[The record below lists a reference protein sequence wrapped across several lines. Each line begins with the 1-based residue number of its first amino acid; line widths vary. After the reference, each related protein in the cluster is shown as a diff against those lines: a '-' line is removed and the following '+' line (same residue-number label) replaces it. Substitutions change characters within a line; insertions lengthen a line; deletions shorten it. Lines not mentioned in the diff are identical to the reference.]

1 MKDFCNMALLTD
13 LYQLTMV
20 QAYLGKGMEET
31 AVFEFYVRNLPENRS
46 FLIAQGLESVVHYL
60 ETLRFTEDDLA
71 WLSNDSRFRKPLLDY
86 LQSFRFSG
94 DVQAM
99 AEGTVFFANEPILRV
114 VAPLPQA
121 QLVETRLVQ
130 LLQYPILVGT
140 KAARIKQVA
149 GDRLLVDFGLRRAH
163 GAEAGLTAA
172 KASYAAGF
180 AGTSTIMAG
189 SLYDIPLFGTV
200 AHSFIQ
206 SFEYE
211 EDAFQAFAQ
220 SQQDNIVFLIDTY
233 NVQTAVDTII
243 RLSPRLSE
251 KQLKIKAV
259 RIDSGDF
266 EKICPI
272 VRQKLDAA
280 GLHDVGIFLSGNMDE
295 YIIEA
300 LVSKGVPVNGFG
312 VGTKMITS
320 SDAPYLECAYKLTEY
335 QGIPKRK
342 RSEGKASLPG
352 RKQVIRYYTK
362 EGLFD
367 HDEIALEHEFHRGHG
382 LIQPVMIQGHR
393 AKPLPSLNQIRDY
406 IAEQLKSLP
415 SNLLPLDS
423 QTNYPVHVTDL
434 LKEWTEKT
442 DKGWIS

>member
-1 MKDFCNMALLTD
+1 M
-13 LYQLTMV
+13 
-20 QAYLGKGMEET
+20 
-31 AVFEFYVRNLPENRS
+31 
-46 FLIAQGLESVVHYL
+46 
-60 ETLRFTEDDLA
+60 
-71 WLSNDSRFRKPLLDY
+71 
-86 LQSFRFSG
+86 
-94 DVQAM
+94 
-99 AEGTVFFANEPILRV
+99 
-114 VAPLPQA
+114 
-121 QLVETRLVQ
+121 
-130 LLQYPILVGT
+130 
-140 KAARIKQVA
+140 
-149 GDRLLVDFGLRRAH
+149 DFGLRRAH

-172 KASYAAGF
+172 RASYAAGF
-180 AGTSTIMAG
+180 SGTSTVLAG
-189 SLYDIPLFGTV
+189 SHYDIPLFGTV

-211 EDAFQAFAQ
+211 EDAFHAFAQ

-233 NVQTAVDTII
+233 DIQAAVDTII
-243 RLSPRLSE
+243 RLSPRLAE
-251 KQLKIKAV
+251 KQLKVKAV

-266 EKICPI
+266 GKICPI
-272 VRQKLDAA
+272 VRQKLDVA
-280 GLHDVGIFLSGNMDE
+280 GLQDVGIFLSGNMDE

-300 LVSKGVPVNGFG
+300 LISTGIPVNGFG

-342 RSEGKASLPG
+342 RSEDKASLPG

-367 HDEIALEHEFHRGHG
+367 HDEIALDHEFHRGHG

-406 IAEQLKSLP
+406 VAEQVKSLP
-415 SNLLPLDS
+415 SDLLQLNGQAD
-423 QTNYPVHVTDL
+423 YPVRTSEL